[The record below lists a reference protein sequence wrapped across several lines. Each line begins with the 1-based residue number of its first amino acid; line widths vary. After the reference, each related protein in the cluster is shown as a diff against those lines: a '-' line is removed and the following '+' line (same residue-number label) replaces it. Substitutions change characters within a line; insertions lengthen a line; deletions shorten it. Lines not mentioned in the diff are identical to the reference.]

1 MLRLPTLI
9 LSIALL
15 TCGAVLAVDQ
25 APPLLAIVGAQ
36 IVDGSGEKPRAGNL
50 ILDNGRIT
58 AVGPSV
64 RPPAG
69 ATLIDG
75 AGRTVLPGLIDVEM
89 RVGPGGPIETDAA
102 GRALAASLFAGV
114 TTAAVAGV
122 SPAQYASLREGASK
136 SWVTRVLLM
145 GGPEDVRAA
154 VQAPADEPASQ
165 LLQLFPFLPD
175 IVLLDATRRIAGE
188 GNSLPALAYEVRNRN
203 VRFALLAWRPDDLA
217 PASSLGSSLVIGA
230 FDSIK
235 GPALGPGLVKGNVT
249 MAPRLTEVATTA
261 QRSPTR
267 LFADVA
273 GAAAAAAPVSAT
285 AAEARWASVAESVRS
300 LRDQRVRLA
309 LASNG
314 GAPGLP
320 QGWAAHLAV
329 RLLVDAGLS
338 PVEALAAA
346 TSGSARAL
354 GLQADRGLLAPGMR
368 ADVVMVQGD
377 PIARITDMEQVER
390 VLVDGR
396 EVDRSALR
404 QRFPVPVQPIPQM
417 TAAPPPTAP
426 GASGAAPASTTTAAA
441 EAARD
446 SSPPSDSEPK
456 GASGSAAAPVASA
469 LLDDFE
475 RDDES
480 SNIGSSWSSASE
492 SGNRPTTIVMG
503 RVVRGLRDHAL
514 LLSARMGDG
523 RGPFARVSLK
533 LNADGRPVD
542 VSGYRGIRFDARGE
556 GRYRVTFI
564 TRRVTDGR
572 YHDSYFSG
580 SPVWTP
586 VRIPF
591 SSVGQNGAGVQLR
604 WTGRDLVEIR
614 FEIARD
620 AGKMGWLELDNLSLY

>member
-1 MLRLPTLI
+1 MLRLPTLV

-15 TCGAVLAVDQ
+15 ACGALFAVAQ
-25 APPLLAIVGAQ
+25 APPLLVIVGAQ
-36 IVDGSGEKPRAGNL
+36 IVDGSGEKPAMGNL
-50 ILDNGRIT
+50 ILDNGRVT

-64 RPPAG
+64 QPPPG
-69 ATLIDG
+69 ATIIDG
-75 AGRTVLPGLIDVEM
+75 AGRTLLPGLIDVEM
-89 RVGPGGPIETDAA
+89 RVGPGGAIETDAA

-122 SPAQYASLREGASK
+122 SPAQYASLREAASK

-145 GGPEDVRAA
+145 GGPDDVRGA

-165 LLQLFPFLPD
+165 LLQLFPFSPD
-175 IVLLDATRRIAGE
+175 LVLLDATRRSGGE

-230 FDSIK
+230 FDSVK

-261 QRSPTR
+261 QRSPTK
-267 LFADVA
+267 LFAEVA
-273 GAAAAAAPVSAT
+273 GAAAAAAPAPAT
-285 AAEARWASVAESVRS
+285 AAEARWAAVAESVRS

-338 PVEALAAA
+338 PGEALAAA

-368 ADVVMVQGD
+368 ADVLMVRGD
-377 PIARITDMEQVER
+377 PIARIADIEQVER
-390 VLVDGR
+390 VLIDGR

-404 QRFPVPVQPIPQM
+404 RRFPVPVQPMPQM
-417 TAAPPPTAP
+417 TAAPPPTA
-426 GASGAAPASTTTAAA
+426 SAPAPGTRSAP
-441 EAARD
+441 EPARD
-446 SSPPSDSEPK
+446 PEPK
-456 GASGSAAAPVASA
+456 SASGSAAAPVASA
-469 LLDDFE
+469 RLASSLLDDFE

-480 SNIGSSWSSASE
+480 SNIGSSWSAASE
-492 SGNRPTTIVMG
+492 TGDRPTTIVMG

-523 RGPFARVSLK
+523 RGPFARASLK
-533 LNADGRPVD
+533 LSADGRPVD

-586 VRIPF
+586 VRIQF
-591 SSVGQNGAGVQLR
+591 SSVGQNGAGAQLR

-614 FEIARD
+614 FEFARD
-620 AGKMGWLELDNLSLY
+620 AGKMGWLELDNLRLY